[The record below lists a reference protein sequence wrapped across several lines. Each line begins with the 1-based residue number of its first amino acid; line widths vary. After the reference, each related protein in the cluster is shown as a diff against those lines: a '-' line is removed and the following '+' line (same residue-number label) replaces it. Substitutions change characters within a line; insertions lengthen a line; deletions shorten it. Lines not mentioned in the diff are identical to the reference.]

1 MLVKKLQ
8 TDLFMISKQSIQN
21 QGLEY
26 ALIEGLLLQKHQ
38 TEGEEFSITL
48 PQLAVLSGL
57 SERSVRI
64 VLKKMENDGVISR
77 SLKGIPAKPFIK
89 VL

>member
-1 MLVKKLQ
+1 
-8 TDLFMISKQSIQN
+8 MISKQSIQN

-26 ALIEGLLLQKHQ
+26 ALIEGLLSQKYQ

-48 PQLAVLSGL
+48 PEISVLSGL
-57 SERSVRI
+57 SERSVRR
-64 VLKKMENDGVISR
+64 VLKEMEDDGIIMR
-77 SLKGIPAKPFIK
+77 SLKGMPARPFIK